1 MRDLFTAEAV
11 FRTSFMEHL
20 AQYVHVHLWLVAA
33 TVAVAGFAIVFEM
46 RARGESFASVSPQE
60 AIQLMNRGALT
71 IDLRPE
77 DQYAAG
83 HLTGAR
89 RMDGEQIPKGGELL
103 KKHKQK
109 PLIVYCDRGSL
120 AAAAVRQLRAQG
132 FTQAVNLRG
141 GLSAWRAEHLPVER
155 DASHKA

>member
-1 MRDLFTAEAV
+1 MD
-11 FRTSFMEHL
+11 HL
-20 AQYVHVHLWLVAA
+20 VQYIHVHPWLAAA
-33 TVAVAGFAIVFEM
+33 TVVVAAIAIVIEL
-46 RARGESFASVSPQE
+46 RARGESGSAVSPQE
-60 AIQLMNRGALT
+60 AIQLMNRGALA
-71 IDLRPE
+71 IDLRPQ

-89 RMDGEQIPKGGELL
+89 RMDGEQILKGEELL

-132 FTQAVNLRG
+132 FAQAVTLRG
-141 GLSAWRAEHLPVER
+141 GLTAWRAENLPMEKG
-155 DASHKA
+155 AGHKA